1 MFRVS
6 LLALT
11 ASFAL
16 CLPVQAADD
25 SAATDLARSI
35 AERPANEGRV
45 GTMNFRLVNADGA
58 VRERSARMFHSDR
71 DETVRIAIFFEAPAM
86 IAETAFLS
94 FDHAVS
100 EDENW
105 LYLPATDRV
114 RRLPTSERG
123 AWFMGTDLTYG
134 DVKDNF
140 KFGLEDWNFTLDA
153 PETVDGKSYPVLVG
167 TVRSPEIGMEI
178 GYASFRARVDEASRF
193 PVEIDFTDTD
203 GDPLKT
209 VRVERV
215 EQVGGAWT
223 AMRFTID
230 NLQTGHRTEVE
241 FTGMTYVPDLDPH
254 VFDPDGLAYGV
265 PAIG

>member
-1 MFRVS
+1 MFKS
-6 LLALT
+6 LFCATATMFAFAGPALAQESDL
-11 ASFAL
+11 
-16 CLPVQAADD
+16 
-25 SAATDLARSI
+25 ATTLARSI

-71 DETVRIAIFFEAPAM
+71 DDTVRIAIFFEAPAM

-94 FDHAVS
+94 FDHAES

-140 KFGLEDWNFTLDA
+140 KFQLSDWNFTLEA
-153 PETVDGKSYPVLVG
+153 PEIVDGKSYPVLAGV
-167 TVRSPEIGMEI
+167 VRSPEIGMEL
-178 GYASFRARVDEASRF
+178 GYASFRARVDEESLF
-193 PVEIDFTDTD
+193 PVEIAFSDTD
-203 GDPLKT
+203 GAPLK
-209 VRVERV
+209 VVQVERV

-223 AMRFTID
+223 AMRFTVD
-230 NLQTGHRTEVE
+230 NLQTGHRTEIE
-241 FTGMTYVPDLDPH
+241 FTDMTYVPDLDPL
-254 VFDPDGLAYGV
+254 VFDPDALAYGV